1 MHVDLSLITTK
12 ACVSILLFICL
23 ARKAIRK
30 SVIFCFVL
38 FHFNTLSI
46 CITKKLSGEVGSQ
59 VSLYRAVNDDSWEV
73 DVASF
78 WMKYN
83 PKKN

>member
-1 MHVDLSLITTK
+1 MCQYIIIYISCK
-12 ACVSILLFICL
+12 ESYQE
-23 ARKAIRK
+23 IRK
-30 SVIFCFVL
+30 FSFC
-38 FHFNTLSI
+38 FNTLSF

-78 WMKYN
+78 WMK
-83 PKKN
+83 